1 MNVSCG
7 LINMDEQNKNIDENW
22 KEAAEKEKASL
33 EKEGKAVPPEPD
45 FSFFVTTLSLQ
56 ASIDLG
62 EVPNPVTNKKEE
74 NLIQAKFLIDTLG
87 MLKEKTKGNLT
98 PEEDNF
104 LENVLYEL
112 RMQYIAKTQG
122 GTNDR

>member
-1 MNVSCG
+1 ME
-7 LINMDEQNKNIDENW
+7 EQNKNIDESW
-22 KEAAEKEKASL
+22 KEAVDKKKANL
-33 EKEGKAVPPEPD
+33 EKEGKAIPPEPD

-74 NLIQAKFLIDTLG
+74 NLIQAKFLIDTLA

-98 PEEDNF
+98 PEEANF

-122 GTNDR
+122 AK